1 MLCFHVVHY
10 RQELKCLIF
19 LLGVNILKKFDAL
32 LLLETS
38 VDNAAEE
45 NGVLWLND
53 VFTGVSLDDM
63 IYADASITQLCE

>member
-19 LLGVNILKKFDAL
+19 LLGVNILKEFDAL

-45 NGVLWLND
+45 NGVLWLKD

-63 IYADASITQLCE
+63 IYADASIT

>member
-1 MLCFHVVHY
+1 MS
-10 RQELKCLIF
+10 
-19 LLGVNILKKFDAL
+19 NILAWCKYSKEFDAL

-45 NGVLWLND
+45 NGVLWLKD

>member
-1 MLCFHVVHY
+1 MLCFHVVYY
-10 RQELKCLIF
+10 RQKLKCLIF
-19 LLGVNILKKFDAL
+19 LHGVNILKEFDAL

-45 NGVLWLND
+45 NGVVWLND

-63 IYADASITQLCE
+63 IYADTSIT